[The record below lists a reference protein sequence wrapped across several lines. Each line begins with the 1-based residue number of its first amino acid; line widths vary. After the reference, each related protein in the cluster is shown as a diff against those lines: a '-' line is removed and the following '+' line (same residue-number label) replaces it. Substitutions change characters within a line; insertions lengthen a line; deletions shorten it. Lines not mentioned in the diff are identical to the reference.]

1 MDYKYEVIF
10 CIVNEGFSGA
20 VMDAARAAGA
30 TGGTIT
36 RSRGTANAEV
46 EKTFGI
52 TVSSQKE
59 LVMILVDAAKRNRIL
74 HALYSAVGLG
84 TPGQGIAFAM
94 PVDEAVGVFR
104 EKESGGDA
112 QKEDGGSGED

>member
-10 CIVNEGFSGA
+10 CIVNEGFSSA

-104 EKESGGDA
+104 EKE
-112 QKEDGGSGED
+112 DGRPGED

>member
-1 MDYKYEVIF
+1 MDYKYEVIL

-59 LVMILVDAAKRNRIL
+59 LVIILVDAAKRNRVC
-74 HALYSAVGLG
+74 HA
-84 TPGQGIAFAM
+84 
-94 PVDEAVGVFR
+94 R
-104 EKESGGDA
+104 R
-112 QKEDGGSGED
+112 

>member
-1 MDYKYEVIF
+1 MEYPYEVIL

-20 VMDAARAAGA
+20 VMDAARSAGA

-59 LVMILVDAAKRNRIL
+59 IVIILAEAAKRNRIL

-84 TPGQGIAFAM
+84 TPGQGIAFSL

-104 EKESGGDA
+104 EQDAAAETEENGG
-112 QKEDGGSGED
+112 KP